1 MTIED
6 EEVSNPL
13 NPKDWYRA
21 TLGDSR
27 WDEALWNPAG
37 AYLAPSSGVSPG
49 GLLEG
54 GMFIFEKDKKEKK
67 K

>member
-13 NPKDWYRA
+13 NPKDWYKA

-37 AYLAPSSGVSPG
+37 AY
-49 GLLEG
+49 
-54 GMFIFEKDKKEKK
+54 FQD
-67 K
+67 